1 MNKIIVL
8 IIFFS
13 AFYAFASEF
22 AEPDTLKTYRL
33 GEVEVTDSRAKVS
46 KIKKASGAEIPY
58 YILQNTDVSSMS
70 ELQAYIPSAVVRTNS
85 RGESMLFIRGA
96 GERQLGLFFDG
107 MAMNIP
113 WDNRMDLSFIPADI
127 IGNIRV
133 NKSANSIMYGPNV
146 LGGAVNISTVE
157 RTNPGYGLS
166 LKAQAGD
173 GNSKNFSVLHD
184 GKVGSFNYLANV
196 SYFSTDGFMM
206 SDNAPD
212 NLGNQ
217 NNNSSLRT
225 NTDEE
230 RSSYYFRGEYY
241 FTEKSVIGAS
251 VSYTKQEKGVAPET
265 YAGEDARFW
274 RFPIRERTFV
284 ILNGDFELTHSL
296 NLKATLWQDV
306 FSQTIKDYPSLA
318 YDFTTDGSQESDDT
332 YGARIS
338 LNYSLNDNNRLSLAL
353 NGFTTKHKVTQQE
366 DYVFTA
372 QGPYEQN
379 TLSTG
384 AEYSGLLGNFQVNA
398 GAGFDY
404 NETPKTGLFAE
415 AEGTSQSDFA
425 GFLSLNYL
433 ISDELALV
441 ASTSRRTRFPTMREQ
456 YDGALGKFKTNPDL
470 KAETGLLNEAGIIY
484 AGDNFNIKAVGFY
497 NLYTD
502 LIERIRL
509 SEEEDPEQRRMR
521 VNYADASVSG
531 VDINMDYSP
540 LSNLNIR
547 GFFTY
552 MNSSAEENGEEIEH
566 LLQKPEMVSGVNASY
581 RFDVGLIPR
590 LELEYTGKQWDNDI
604 NGEYVEIEPSLI
616 LNMRLAYS
624 FMVGDFSMNEIFV
637 RLNNIT
643 DEYQLSQYGLPEPG
657 RTLYAGFSFRI

>member
-46 KIKKASGAEIPY
+46 KIKKASGADIPY
-58 YILQNTDVSSMS
+58 YILQNTDVSSVS

-146 LGGAVNISTVE
+146 LGGALSISTVE
-157 RTNPGYGLS
+157 RTNPGYGLNV
-166 LKAQAGD
+166 KAQAGD
-173 GNSKNFSVLHD
+173 GNNRQFSLLND
-184 GKVGSFNYLANV
+184 GRIGNFNYLANI
-196 SYFSTDGFMM
+196 SYLSNDGFIM
-206 SDNAPD
+206 SENAPED
-212 NLGNQ
+212 LGNQ
-217 NNNSSLRT
+217 INSSSLRT

-230 RSSYYFRGEYY
+230 RLNFYLRGEYHI
-241 FTEKSVIGAS
+241 TEQTLVGVALSH
-251 VSYTKQEKGVAPET
+251 TNQEKGVAAET
-265 YAGEDARFW
+265 FEGENARFW
-274 RFPIRERTFV
+274 RFPERKRTFV
-284 ILNGDFELTHSL
+284 TFNGIHNFNDLLNV
-296 NLKATLWQDV
+296 KATFWYDD
-306 FSQTIKDYPSLA
+306 FSQQINDYKSFDYSDINEIQ
-318 YDFTTDGSQESDDT
+318 YDDDNTVGS
-332 YGARIS
+332 RLS
-338 LNYSLNDNNRLSLAL
+338 LNYSINEEHRVSFVF
-353 NGFTTKHKVTQQE
+353 NGFSTTHKQQIDE
-366 DYVFTA
+366 NPELEYS
-372 QGPYEQN
+372 QN

-384 AEYSGLLGNFQVNA
+384 GEYSGLLGNFELNA

-404 NETPKTGLFAE
+404 NETPLTGDFTE
-415 AEGTSQSDFA
+415 AEGTSQSDYA

-433 ISDELALV
+433 ISDELAFV

-470 KAETGLLNEAGIIY
+470 KPETGLLNEAGIIY
-484 AGDNFNIKAVGFY
+484 AGKNFNIKAVGFY

-509 SEEEDPEQRRMR
+509 SEDEDPAQRRMR

-540 LSNLNIR
+540 LRNLNIR

-552 MNSSAEENGEEIEH
+552 MNTKAEEDGEEIEH
-566 LLQKPEMVSGVNASY
+566 LLQKPEIAAGINASY
-581 RFDVGLIPR
+581 RLDIGLIPR

-604 NGEYVEIEPSLI
+604 NGDYVEIEPSLI

-624 FMVGDFSMNEIFV
+624 FMFGDFSMNEIFV
-637 RLNNIT
+637 RINNIT

-657 RTLYAGFSFRI
+657 RTFYAGFSFRI